1 MNQCANFKACL
12 ENQDDKV
19 REAKLACLVLRCQCH
34 KKILDV
40 NDAHLDHQ
48 VKMARPDLLVKTD
61 KKARLAI
68 PEVMVCVNIYF
79 NYSHLSVLILGRPGS
94 SGPPGPAGNAG
105 EPGRDGQPGTVLSV
119 VYK

>member
-1 MNQCANFKACL
+1 
-12 ENQDDKV
+12 
-19 REAKLACLVLRCQCH
+19 
-34 KKILDV
+34 
-40 NDAHLDHQ
+40 
-48 VKMARPDLLVKTD
+48 
-61 KKARLAI
+61 
-68 PEVMVCVNIYF
+68 MVCVNIYF